1 MKIIRNIA
9 LFVLATMAFN
19 SYAQQYTAKAYGFYQ
34 AGEFDSAKVW
44 LDSAIVSNERFN
56 SQTWQL
62 RGLVYRKLESS
73 ENNTYRDISIE
84 SFVQARNVDSTGK
97 YKEKIDGYL
106 YNTIIR
112 YYNDAVVSL
121 ESGDLESSESSY
133 VLYKGKYKKYVD
145 ADFNFKGNDIE
156 YYNALG
162 GSYLKLVSQLDGE
175 EKSKKIAKGVHFFE
189 IVLEHD
195 PNQFMP
201 NFNVGIM
208 YYNQGADLIMNMD
221 PLTPL
226 EEIPVIEAKA
236 QEGFKNALPYLLQAN
251 KLEPERTDVIEAI
264 TGCYY
269 GLWGSENED
278 YLKYQKMLDEKNLP
292 KLIEKFNGNPENKKV
307 LRELVRI
314 YSTTMKD
321 EEQYKKYSDQ
331 LNKLEE

>member
-1 MKIIRNIA
+1 MKGLRNIA
-9 LFVLATMAFN
+9 IICLSLVSLTG
-19 SYAQQYTAKAYGFYQ
+19 YGQQYTAKAYEFYQ
-34 AGEFDSAKVW
+34 AKQFDSARVW
-44 LDSAIVSNERFN
+44 LDSAVVSPERFN

-62 RGLVYRKLESS
+62 RGLVYRKLESDV
-73 ENNTYRDISIE
+73 NMNYRDISIE
-84 SFVQARNVDSTGK
+84 SFVQARNVDSTGT

-112 YYNDAVVSL
+112 YYNDAVVNMNEGKL
-121 ESGDLESSESSY
+121 DDSEASY
-133 VLYKGKYKKYVD
+133 VAYKDKYKKYVD
-145 ADFNFKGNDIE
+145 TGFDFKKNDIE

-162 GSYLKLVSQLDGE
+162 GNYLKLVQQLEGE
-175 EKSKKIAKGVHFFE
+175 EKAKQVAKGVHYFE

-221 PLTPL
+221 PLTPM
-226 EEIPVIEAKA
+226 EDVPAIEAKA
-236 QEGFKNALPYLLQAN
+236 QQGFENALPYLLKAN
-251 KLEPERTDVIEAI
+251 TLEPERKDVIEAI

-269 GLWGSENED
+269 GLWGAESED
-278 YLKYQKMLDEKNLP
+278 YIKYQTLLDEKNLP
-292 KLIEKFNGNPENKKV
+292 TLIEKHGKEPENKKV

-314 YSTTMKD
+314 YSTTFKD
-321 EEQYKKYSDQ
+321 EDKYKKYSEI